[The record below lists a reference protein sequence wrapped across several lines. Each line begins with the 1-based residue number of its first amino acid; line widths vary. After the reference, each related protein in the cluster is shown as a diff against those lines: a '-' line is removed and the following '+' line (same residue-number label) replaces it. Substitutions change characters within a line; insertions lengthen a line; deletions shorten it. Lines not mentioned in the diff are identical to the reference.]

1 MYQLPRLSPPPTRR
15 PAALGG
21 FSLVE
26 VLVVVTILGIAAAI
40 SIPKIARITTQNRVQ
55 RAAFAL
61 SSDVQQAF
69 AIAGRNRAPVR
80 LAWSSAKMQLQVTN
94 LAGSTVYRRTGLG
107 TGAGYGFTSSEV
119 SMTPTSLVVFP
130 TGLAADTLVIAL
142 SKGGFSKTIRVSRAG
157 MVRLQ

>member
-1 MYQLPRLSPPPTRR
+1 MYHVPRPPAPQTRR
-15 PAALGG
+15 STARSA

-26 VLVVVTILGIAAAI
+26 VLVVVTILGIVAAI
-40 SIPKIARITTQNRVQ
+40 SIPQIARITTQTRVQ

-61 SSDVQQAF
+61 SSEVQQAF
-69 AIAGRNRAPVR
+69 AIAGRNRAPVK
-80 LAWSSAKMQLQVTN
+80 LAWNSTKMQLQITN

-107 TGAGYGFTSSEV
+107 QGAGYGFTSSEV

-157 MVRLQ
+157 MVRLR